1 MFETIPT
8 ELALIPNWV
17 CWKAVPDAN
26 SHSEIKKIP
35 INPYTGGQAMS
46 NNPQT
51 WSNYDTAVRASVN
64 YDGIGFMFSNSGYFG
79 IDLDDCR
86 DMIDNYLLGNKTG
99 IVAEFINTMQ
109 TYAEISQSGNGIHLI
124 CRGTLPPNGRRRG
137 KVEMYDSGRYF
148 IMTGKQIGG
157 FSQITDG
164 TERVKMLHVKYL
176 GTQKPALASS
186 SLPMRTIP
194 ALMEQELIEKMLNSQ
209 NGDKFAKLYS
219 GDYSDY
225 PSQSEADM
233 AFCSILAFWCNGDTA
248 LMDSIYRSSGLMR
261 YKWDRR
267 QNGSTYGAITLAKAV
282 AGCQRFYMP
291 APEDICIGKPAKKQK
306 PVHPKNS
313 NMYTLDD
320 TGNAARMNGAF
331 GDVLRYSHIDK
342 RWLYYDNGKWHY
354 DNIGKVYIYADRVLD
369 VMKSELKLWLEYEDG
384 KYADAFRKHMKKSRS
399 HAAKRAMVKEFE
411 HLVPIEPSDMDTN
424 QMLVNTPNGIA
435 DLETGSLLPHN
446 RECYMM
452 RMLGC
457 DVPEKPKNPV
467 RWLKFLDDIFTG
479 DKELIRYVQKALG
492 YSLSG
497 LTKEQCVFFLYGTG
511 RNGKSTFLEIVRKI
525 IGEYATN
532 IQPESIMM
540 RMTTGTANSDI
551 ARLKGARLVT
561 SVEPN
566 EGMRLNEG
574 LLKQITGD
582 DMITARKLYGDE
594 FEYRPEFKLWMATNH
609 KPTIRGTDTGIWRRI
624 HIIPFT
630 VTIPEDKIDRNL
642 SEKLDTELPDILA
655 WMMEG
660 YRLWRFEGLHYPKV
674 VLDAV
679 KEYRN
684 EMDVVSSFI
693 DSEYCVSGG
702 EVKAAAL
709 YAAYCQWAT
718 ENNEYKM
725 PSRKF
730 GIEMSKHYNKR
741 KSNGIMIY
749 TGLSLAISVN
759 S

>member
-233 AFCSILAFWCNGDTA
+233 AFCSILAFWCNGDTG
-248 LMDSIYRSSGLMR
+248 LMDSIYRTSGLMR
-261 YKWDRR
+261 DKWDRR

-282 AGCQRFYMP
+282 TGCQNFYTP
-291 APEDICIGKPAKKQK
+291 AHEDDYGITVGNGSTPKPKL
-306 PVHPKNS
+306 PMH
-313 NMYTLDD
+313 TLDD
-320 TGNAARMNGAF
+320 TGNAERMNDYCGNVF
-331 GDVLRYSHIDK
+331 RYNYTDK
-342 RWLYYDNGKWHY
+342 RWMYYKGGVWLYDDRGAVFTAA
-354 DNIGKVYIYADRVLD
+354 DVILERMKV
-369 VMKSELKLWLEYEDG
+369 ELKLWAEYDG
-384 KYADAFRKHMKKSRS
+384 GSMLQDYQKHMKRTRS
-399 HAAKRAMVKEFE
+399 NAAKRAMIKEFE
-411 HLVPIEPSDMDTN
+411 HIVPISPAELDTHKN
-424 QMLVNTPNGIA
+424 LVNSQSDIL
-435 DLETGSLLPHN
+435 DLDTCTATPHN
-446 RECYMM
+446 AKMYMT
-452 RMLGC
+452 RMLGTSMP
-457 DVPEKPKNPV
+457 VNPKRPV
-467 RWLKFLDDIFTG
+467 LWLRFLDDIFNS

-497 LTKEQCVFFLYGTG
+497 LTTEQCVFFLYGTG
-511 RNGKSTFLEIVRKI
+511 RNGKSTFLEIVRLI
-525 IGEYATN
+525 LGEYATN

-540 RMTTGTANSDI
+540 KSANSSANTDI

-574 LLKQITGD
+574 LIKQLTGD
-582 DMITARKLYGDE
+582 DMVTARKLYGDE

-609 KPTIRGTDTGIWRRI
+609 KPTIRGTDLGIWRRI

-630 VTIPEDKIDRNL
+630 TIIPEEKVDKNL
-642 SEKLDTELPDILA
+642 GDKLREEMPDILA

-660 YRLWRFEGLHYPKV
+660 YRLWKYEGLNKPKAV
-674 VLDAV
+674 QDAV

-684 EMDVVSSFI
+684 EMDVIAAFLAS
-693 DSEYCVSGG
+693 DYCVDGG
-702 EVKAAAL
+702 EAKASAL
-709 YAAYCQWAT
+709 YAVYCRWAA

-741 KSNGIMIY
+741 TSNGVRYIGI
-749 TGLSLAISVN
+749 SLAVSVGE
-759 S
+759 